1 MKMTRYCVLQIQ
13 EDDVLRNTEI
23 MFRPTREL
31 VESLSMEYATVAA
44 IDARSLDEVYLIGNC
59 GMHDMYET
67 LIERF
72 QEMRSISVG
81 DVIHNLETDEMF
93 YVDRV
98 GFMPC
103 ELKEECGEE

>member
-59 GMHDMYET
+59 GMYET
-67 LIERF
+67 KIERF